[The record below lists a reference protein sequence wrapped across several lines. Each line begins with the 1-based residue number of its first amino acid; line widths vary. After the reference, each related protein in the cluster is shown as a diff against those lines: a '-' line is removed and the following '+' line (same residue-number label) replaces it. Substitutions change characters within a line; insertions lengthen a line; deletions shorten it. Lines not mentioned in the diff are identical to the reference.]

1 MGSPSQG
8 PPTALSFP
16 PERAKPVARPHLVI
30 IAGPEMG
37 RSFELSNE
45 PVELGRDP
53 DCGLTL
59 QSEGVSRKHARVQMI
74 FALYFVTD
82 LGSTNGTFVNDQAA
96 TMAQLKDGDQI
107 RMGDA
112 VVKFV
117 ANHLELQYSQEVRD
131 RATTDMLTGTANKQQ
146 FQAQLEKSM
155 QHAQKSGEP
164 LSLVLLDLDHFK
176 HINDSFGHAAGD
188 AVLAS
193 AARAITAALPAGTPL
208 YRVGGEEFAILVPGA
223 VRSDALA
230 AAERIRAAVAIEPI
244 HHDATHIP
252 LTISLGV
259 AQLGDAETP
268 AALFNRADRL
278 LYKSKLGGRNRVS

>member
-30 IAGPEMG
+30 IAGPEIG
-37 RSFELSNE
+37 RSFELTNE

-53 DCGLTL
+53 DCGFTL
-59 QSEGVSRKHARVQMI
+59 QSDGVSRKHARVQMI

-82 LGSTNGTFVNDQAA
+82 LGSTNGTFVNDQPAS
-96 TMAQLKDGDQI
+96 MAQLKDGDQI

-117 ANHLELQYSQEVRD
+117 ANHLELKYSQEVHD
-131 RATTDMLTGTANKQQ
+131 RATTDSLTGAANKQQ
-146 FQAQLEKSM
+146 FQAQLEKAM

-164 LSLVLLDLDHFK
+164 LSLGLLDLDHFK
-176 HINDSFGHAAGD
+176 HINDNFGHAAGD

-193 AARAITAALPAGTPL
+193 VARAITAALPAGASL
-208 YRVGGEEFAILVPGA
+208 YRVGGEEFAILFPTA

-230 AAERIRAAVAIEPI
+230 GAERIRTAVAVEPI
-244 HHDATHIP
+244 HHEATRIP
-252 LTISLGV
+252 VTISLGV

-268 AALFNRADRL
+268 AGLFERADRL

>member
-16 PERAKPVARPHLVI
+16 PERAKAVPRPHLLI
-30 IAGPEMG
+30 LSGPELG
-37 RSFELSNE
+37 KSFELSNE
-45 PVELGRDP
+45 AVELGRDP
-53 DCGLTL
+53 ECGLTL
-59 QSEGVSRKHARVQMI
+59 TSDGVSRRHARVQMI

-82 LGSTNGTFVNDQAA
+82 LGSTNGTFVNDQPA
-96 TMAQLKDGDQI
+96 TMAQLKDGDLI

-112 VVKFV
+112 TLKFV
-117 ANHLELQYSQEVRD
+117 ANHLELKYTQEVHD
-131 RATTDMLTGTANKQQ
+131 RATTDALTGTANKQQ
-146 FQAQLEKSM
+146 FQAQLEKAL

-164 LSLVLLDLDHFK
+164 LSLALLDLDHFK
-176 HINDSFGHAAGD
+176 QINDRLGHAVGD

-193 AARAITAALPAGTPL
+193 VARAISAALPPGTGL
-208 YRVGGEEFAILVPGA
+208 YRVGGEEFAVLLPAA

-230 AAERIRAAVAIEPI
+230 SAERIRAAVAVEPFEHAGQRI
-244 HHDATHIP
+244 S

-259 AQLGDAETP
+259 AQYGDEETP
-268 AALFNRADRL
+268 SALFDRADRL